1 MFQSIE
7 QKKSLTVNIS
17 MKKLTVLIPV
27 LFSHSNN
34 WSFTKLY
41 IKKKSKKKSQGVEE
55 GKDVSR
61 TAET

>member
-1 MFQSIE
+1 
-7 QKKSLTVNIS
+7 